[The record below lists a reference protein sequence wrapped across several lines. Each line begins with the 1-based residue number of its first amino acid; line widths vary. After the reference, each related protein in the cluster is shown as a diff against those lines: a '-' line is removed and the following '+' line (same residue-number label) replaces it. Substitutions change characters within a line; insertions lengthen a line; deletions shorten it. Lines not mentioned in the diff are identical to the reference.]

1 MLYKLLIAPAAFI
14 DTEDAYDYYEKQQQ
28 GLGERFLKF
37 VDDSYTKLSNT
48 PHHYGFVNNKK
59 DLRDLRIKN
68 FPFVII
74 FQIFQDKVLVLRV
87 FNTNRNPLSI
97 RPYIL

>member
-14 DTEDAYDYYEKQQQ
+14 DTKDAYDYYEKQQQ

-48 PHHYGFVNNKK
+48 PHNYGFINNNK

-87 FNTNRNPLSI
+87 FNTNRNPLLI
-97 RPYIL
+97 KNL